1 MEQTTS
7 GHYYLPF
14 CNLNPYPVAMH
25 PLARGSSSSSRSTN
39 SSFLFALFAASAV
52 CLISSVSPA
61 VAGEFQ
67 NISTRGYISGGD
79 IALIGG
85 FIITGQT
92 PKKVV
97 LRALGPSLDLAESAQ
112 LIPDPVLELH
122 KPDGT
127 VVTNDDWRETQE
139 QEIVTTGLAP
149 VNDLESAIVTTLPAG
164 AYTAVVRGKGISDD
178 SSGNAVLEVYDL
190 GQAAD
195 SILAN
200 ISSRGFTAG
209 DKNELIGGIILGPAG
224 TGDSTLVVRG
234 LGPSL
239 FIQDGLY
246 DPTIEIYNSEG
257 ATIGFN
263 DNWGDGPEAGEIA
276 ALRLNPIIDREA
288 ALEVTLAPGAYTV
301 ILRGTGV
308 EVDLTGIGLVE
319 AYHVR

>member
-1 MEQTTS
+1 M
-7 GHYYLPF
+7 
-14 CNLNPYPVAMH
+14 N
-25 PLARGSSSSSRSTN
+25 R
-39 SSFLFALFAASAV
+39 SFLFVLFAAIAV
-52 CLISSVSPA
+52 CLFSSVSPA
-61 VAGEFQ
+61 MAGEFQ
-67 NISTRGYISGGD
+67 NISTRGDISGGD
-79 IALIGG
+79 TALIGG

-112 LIPDPVLELH
+112 VIPDPVLELH

-127 VVTNDDWRETQE
+127 VVTNDNWRETQE
-139 QEIVTTGLAP
+139 QEIMATGLAP

-164 AYTAVVRGKGISDD
+164 AYTAVVRGKGISDGLDD
-178 SSGNAVLEVYDL
+178 SFGNAVLEVYDL
-190 GQAAD
+190 DQASD

-209 DKNELIGGIILGPAG
+209 DKNELIGGIILGPDG

-246 DPTIEIYNSEG
+246 DPTIEIYNSDG
-257 ATIGFN
+257 ASIGFN
-263 DNWGDGPEAGEIA
+263 DNWGDGPDAGEIA